1 MSLDALLARPEA
13 RAVTPVTDAP
23 IPAVTPNPLQTLG
36 CTAVTPVTAESIIAA
51 MECPLEASDMRDFY
65 EERAA
70 IFEYDG
76 GLSRSDAEAQAF
88 AELQT
93 WRTQRTYH

>member
-1 MSLDALLARPEA
+1 MSLDALLAKLEA
-13 RAVTPVTDAP
+13 RTVTPVTDAP
-23 IPAVTPNPLQTLG
+23 SHDVTPEPLQILG
-36 CTAVTPVTAESIIAA
+36 CTAVTSVTAESIITA
-51 MECPLEASDMRDFY
+51 MECPLEASNMHDFY

-70 IFEYDG
+70 ILEYDG

-93 WRTQRTYH
+93 WRNQRTYH